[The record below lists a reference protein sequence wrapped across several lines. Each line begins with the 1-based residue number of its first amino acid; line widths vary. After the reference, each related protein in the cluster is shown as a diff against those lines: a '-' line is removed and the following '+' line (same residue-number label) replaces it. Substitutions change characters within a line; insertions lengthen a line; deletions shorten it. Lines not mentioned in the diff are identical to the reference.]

1 MRTRTR
7 TLIAAIVAAGVLP
20 TAGLALAAATESPG
34 SGPSDQGGATA
45 RMGSM
50 MEGTDMGAMMQDMP
64 VGRMHQ
70 HMRDM
75 GVDIGQMHRRMQVG
89 GMDVAVMHQMHQPG
103 DATDDRE

>member
-20 TAGLALAAATESPG
+20 TAGLALAATAQTPR
-34 SGPSDQGGATA
+34 SGPSDHSDATA
-45 RMGSM
+45 GMGSM
-50 MEGTDMGAMMQDMP
+50 MDGTDMASMMQDMP
-64 VGRMHQ
+64 VGRMHR

-75 GVDIGQMHRRMQVG
+75 GMDIGQMHEQMQDAGMNVG
-89 GMDVAVMHQMHQPG
+89 EMHQMHQPG